1 MGTSQNSRLALR
13 KVFEGNVAARV
24 LSGRDDLF
32 GSLVGNFKEPYYSPA
47 RRNTDT
53 KLLIYGLFQKGRV
66 LAQDGDQPAVYM
78 KGHVDLRRRT
88 RRVRGRRL
96 PLPAAFASSGACR
109 RSYKAKRYSTR
120 SRSDVKRA
128 RR

>member
-47 RRNTDT
+47 RR
-53 KLLIYGLFQKGRV
+53 KHR
-66 LAQDGDQPAVYM
+66 
-78 KGHVDLRRRT
+78 H
-88 RRVRGRRL
+88 
-96 PLPAAFASSGACR
+96 
-109 RSYKAKRYSTR
+109 
-120 SRSDVKRA
+120 
-128 RR
+128 